1 MIEKMEKVY
10 LVTRAADRERLLQL
24 LSEWAVLHLKP
35 VDPDNLVADEKCRTG
50 IERLERALQLLEPLA
65 DTGTAPTIEPLA
77 AAEEALRLQREE
89 AELTNRLSVLHQQVE
104 QLKLWGDVRLEQF
117 ERLREKGIDIKFF
130 AVPAD
135 RLADVHAECVQYISD
150 LSGKRVLVAVIDRS
164 QPEELELPELAERVP
179 LPACDM
185 PSLRTEAAEIDR
197 TLKGNKQRLVE
208 LARLM
213 PRLREKLTELKNQA
227 EFTIATRGALSDESL
242 FAVQG
247 WIPVV
252 RTKKLTEQIA
262 QADIGIAYRSQPPE
276 SDEEPP
282 TSIGYPAWAR
292 PIKGLF
298 DILGTLPGYKEVD
311 LAPFFMIALP
321 VFSAMLIGDAGYG
334 LIFMIPPLI
343 LYRKMS
349 AAAGPEK
356 TQLLIFIGACTLI
369 WGILTANIFGITPVE
384 IAKVGGFVHSVNGT
398 ETADIAAM
406 QAGSGAWASIGKTM
420 VALAPCWDIDSEK
433 ARNIFIK
440 ISLLCGCLHLI
451 LARLRRTVAFFPD
464 IRFLAEIGWC
474 LFLAG
479 MQGVIW
485 LLFFGAE
492 SLPVS
497 IGSVYAALIAGAC
510 LFVFFTA
517 PSRNPA
523 KMVGIG
529 LASSLLP
536 MLGSFSD
543 TMSYIRLMAVGMAS
557 FYIAA
562 AFNSL
567 GASMVP
573 VATWFGAAPVI
584 IFGHLLNIAL
594 CMIAIFAHGVRLNM
608 LEFSS
613 NAGVQWSGYP
623 YAPFAKQ
630 Q

>member
-35 VDPDNLVADEKCRTG
+35 VAPDSLVADEKCRTG
-50 IERLERALQLLEPLA
+50 IDRLARTLQLLEPLA
-65 DTGTAPTIEPLA
+65 GTGSGTAPAIEPLA
-77 AAEEALRLQREE
+77 AAEEALRLHREE
-89 AELTNRLSVLHQQVE
+89 AELITRLNILHQQVE
-104 QLKLWGDVRLEQF
+104 QLRLWGDVRLEQF
-117 ERLREKGIDIKFF
+117 EQLREQGIDIKFF
-130 AVPAD
+130 TVPAD
-135 RLADVHAECVQYISD
+135 QLAEVHAECVQHISD
-150 LSGKRVLVAVIDRS
+150 LPGKRVLVAVIDRS
-164 QPEELELPELAERVP
+164 QTKEQTEGMELPELAERVP
-179 LPACDM
+179 LPANDM

-208 LARLM
+208 LAQLM

-227 EFTIATRGALSDESL
+227 EFTMATSGGLSDESL

-247 WIPVV
+247 WMPVV
-252 RTKKLTEQIA
+252 RAKKLTEQIA
-262 QADIGIAYRSQPPE
+262 QADIGIAYQNQPVEPG
-276 SDEEPP
+276 EEPP

-298 DILGTLPGYKEVD
+298 DILGTLPGYEEVD

-406 QAGSGAWASIGKTM
+406 QAGSGGWASIGKTM

-474 LFLAG
+474 LFLMG

-497 IGSVYAALIAGAC
+497 IGLIYAALIAGAC
-510 LFVFFTA
+510 LFILFTA
-517 PSRNPA
+517 PSRN
-523 KMVGIG
+523 
-529 LASSLLP
+529 
-536 MLGSFSD
+536 
-543 TMSYIRLMAVGMAS
+543 
-557 FYIAA
+557 
-562 AFNSL
+562 
-567 GASMVP
+567 
-573 VATWFGAAPVI
+573 
-584 IFGHLLNIAL
+584 
-594 CMIAIFAHGVRLNM
+594 
-608 LEFSS
+608 
-613 NAGVQWSGYP
+613 
-623 YAPFAKQ
+623 
-630 Q
+630 